1 MFLAKY
7 DLDVYL
13 DLFFGLNSLRIYS
26 SVMFERHI
34 SKKHK
39 NVPGSD
45 LNFHWFDGRWPLR
58 PRTDG
63 YEPID
68 STTGYAFVW
77 LVVNVIPIP
86 KDQDNP
92 WRFSFYFL
100 FTDITYKFEYRSSSN
115 YSLYCQTSG
124 DLPVYLYK
132 QSRKQTKEKFTSFFK
147 LILNK
152 SFINLL
158 STN

>member
-45 LNFHWFDGRWPLR
+45 LNFHWFKMMCNR
-58 PRTDG
+58 
-63 YEPID
+63 I
-68 STTGYAFVW
+68 
-77 LVVNVIPIP
+77 
-86 KDQDNP
+86 
-92 WRFSFYFL
+92 
-100 FTDITYKFEYRSSSN
+100 
-115 YSLYCQTSG
+115 
-124 DLPVYLYK
+124 
-132 QSRKQTKEKFTSFFK
+132 SRAMMAGG
-147 LILNK
+147 L
-152 SFINLL
+152 
-158 STN
+158 